1 MRFDHRH
8 ARLASLAVIGAAVFG
23 LSSWQWPFGQP
34 KQTGLIGV
42 VHETEIRI
50 APELGARL
58 QSITV
63 SAGQQI
69 RAGEVIATLSSP
81 ETTAAVQQ
89 ARAAA
94 AKARADRQ
102 NTYAGLR
109 QEEVNISEQNVH
121 IAQANVAQAEQEF
134 ERVQNLAKH
143 EVSTQQQLEED
154 TATLNKAKANLA
166 SLQAT
171 LLMNRNGPTLEERA
185 IADAAVG
192 LADAV
197 TRDNEATLAKT
208 SLVAPVDGRVA
219 TVIANP
225 GEILSPGQA
234 TMTLYA
240 DKGRFATFVVREDDL
255 RGLTIGSEVSLLTST
270 DRTIAGKVTELVPL
284 GAFATWK
291 AARAVGDHDLNS
303 FLLRVDPTDDSDAM
317 EPGMTVWIKR

>member
-1 MRFDHRH
+1 MRFDP
-8 ARLASLAVIGAAVFG
+8 RLRRFASLAVIGVAVFG
-23 LSSWQWPFGQP
+23 LSSWEWPFGQT

-50 APELGARL
+50 APELEARL
-58 QSITV
+58 QSIPV
-63 SAGQQI
+63 QAGQQV

-81 ETTAAVQQ
+81 ETSAAVQQ
-89 ARAAA
+89 AKAAA

-102 NTYAGLR
+102 NIYAGLR
-109 QEEVNISEQNVH
+109 QEEVNISEQNVS
-121 IAQANVAQAEQEF
+121 IAQANVALAEQEF

-143 EVSTQQQLEED
+143 DVSTRQQLDED
-154 TATLNKAKANLA
+154 TATLDKAKANLA

-171 LLMNRNGPTLEERA
+171 LSMNRTGPTVQERA
-185 IADAAVG
+185 IADANVA
-192 LADAV
+192 LADAA
-197 TRDNEATLAKT
+197 TRDYEATLAKT
-208 SLVAPVDGRVA
+208 SLVAPLDGRIA

-225 GEILSPGQA
+225 GEILSPGQS

-255 RGLTIGSEVSLLTST
+255 HGLTIGSEVNLLTST
-270 DRTIAGKVTELVPL
+270 DRTVAGKVTELVPL

-303 FLLRVDPTDDSDAM
+303 FMLRVDPVDSDAM

>member
-8 ARLASLAVIGAAVFG
+8 ARLASFAVIGVAVFG
-23 LSSWQWPFGQP
+23 LSSWQWPFGGP
-34 KQTGLIGV
+34 RQTGLIGV

-63 SAGQQI
+63 SARQQI

-94 AKARADRQ
+94 EKARADRE

-166 SLQAT
+166 SLQAI
-171 LLMNRNGPTLEERA
+171 LLMNRNGPTPEERA

-208 SLVAPVDGRVA
+208 SLVAPVDGRIA

-240 DKGRFATFVVREDDL
+240 DKGRFATFVIREDDL

-270 DRTIAGKVTELVPL
+270 DQTIAGKVTELVPL
-284 GAFATWK
+284 GGFATWK

-303 FLLRVDPTDDSDAM
+303 FLLRVDPVGDSDAM